1 MSIRELEVSLD
12 IEAGSLVVRVQ
23 ATNED
28 WSLANGFATLSLDE
42 LAKALAERA
51 QGDQNE

>member
-12 IEAGSLVVRVQ
+12 IDGGSLVVRVQ

-28 WSLANGFATLSLDE
+28 WSLANGIALLSLDD
-42 LAKALAERA
+42 LAKALAERK
-51 QGDQNE
+51 GE